1 MFTLLMFAIVFGF
14 SSPIEI
20 AQAQVPGGLP
30 PSPQEPAGNIGADP
44 VGPGD
49 LIFISVVGSPE
60 LTRSFRVSS
69 MGTLSVPFLPEP
81 LQVNGLFAPE
91 IEKVV
96 ARELEH
102 QRVLVEPT
110 VSVMVME
117 YRSRPVNVAGAV
129 KHPLTLQALDG
140 LKLLDAIARAE
151 GLAPEAG
158 PEILVSR
165 PDSEEIQKIPV
176 MQLFSGAN
184 PSLNIA
190 LRGGE
195 LIRVPEADKVYIVG
209 NVKNPGTYPLKELE
223 GLSVLKALALAQGL
237 SPYARNEAYVYRLIP
252 GTSNRQEIL
261 VPLKGILQRKSPDV
275 RLLANDIFYVP
286 DDSRKRLTTNMIEKI
301 TGVAG
306 TTVSGVIIWGH

>member
-30 PSPQEPAGNIGADP
+30 LPPQDPPGNIGADP
-44 VGPGD
+44 VGAGD

-60 LTRSFRVSS
+60 LTRSFRVSG
-69 MGTLSVPFLPEP
+69 MGTLSLPFLPEP
-81 LQVNGLFAPE
+81 LRVNGLFASE

-110 VSVMVME
+110 VSVMVLE
-117 YRSRPVNVAGAV
+117 YRSRPVNVTGAV

-158 PEILVSR
+158 PEILISR
-165 PDSEEIQKIPV
+165 PDSQEIQKIPV
-176 MQLFSGAN
+176 IQLFSGAN

-223 GLSVLKALALAQGL
+223 GLSVLKALALALPICEERSLCLPSDPWYKQPTGD
-237 SPYARNEAYVYRLIP
+237 PRPAQRNSSAE
-252 GTSNRQEIL
+252 
-261 VPLKGILQRKSPDV
+261 
-275 RLLANDIFYVP
+275 
-286 DDSRKRLTTNMIEKI
+286 
-301 TGVAG
+301 VAG
-306 TTVSGVIIWGH
+306 RRATCERHFLCSGRLHEAAHDEHD